1 MMSLVAAD
9 VRTWL
14 DLGIPFQHVGINVS
28 SADMHGTVDR
38 LLENA
43 FAAEGVPLKHV
54 ILEVT
59 ETVYLG
65 HGDRIVQKAV
75 EAMRAKDL
83 RVALDD
89 FGTGHASLTHLLTV
103 PVDIIKIDKSFIDRL
118 APGDAS
124 EAIVEGLIGIA
135 GKLNIRVV
143 AEGIETEAQATHLK
157 LLGCKLGQGYLFSH
171 AVDKRATTTL
181 LMDQAQPQ
189 PTDRRSLTPDRAAGA
204 TRRA

>member
-1 MMSLVAAD
+1 
-9 VRTWL
+9 
-14 DLGIPFQHVGINVS
+14 
-28 SADMHGTVDR
+28 
-38 LLENA
+38 
-43 FAAEGVPLKHV
+43 
-54 ILEVT
+54 
-59 ETVYLG
+59 LG

-75 EAMRAKDL
+75 EAMRAKGL

-143 AEGIETEAQATHLK
+143 AEGIETEAQATHLQ

-171 AVDKRATTTL
+171 AVDKRATTSL

-189 PTDRRSLTPDRAAGA
+189 PTDRTSFTPDRSAGA
-204 TRRA
+204 TRRV